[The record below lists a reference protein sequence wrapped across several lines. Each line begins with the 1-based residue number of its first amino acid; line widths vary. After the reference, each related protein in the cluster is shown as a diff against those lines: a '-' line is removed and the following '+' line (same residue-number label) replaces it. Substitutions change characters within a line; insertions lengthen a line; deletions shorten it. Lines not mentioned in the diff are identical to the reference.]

1 MDLTIPTIV
10 NADIKDAQAA
20 QIKSYTFSNIK
31 NWVYSSPFNV
41 PNSNP
46 LYINLRQWST
56 SSDYTPYTIE
66 YTVFTHTPTGTPKMS
81 SYSSSV
87 YNYSGPAVYAQMS
100 GAPVQ
105 DNQATLHITIKKGD
119 QAYSGYGEI
128 YQN

>member
-1 MDLTIPTIV
+1 
-10 NADIKDAQAA
+10 
-20 QIKSYTFSNIK
+20 
-31 NWVYSSPFNV
+31 
-41 PNSNP
+41 
-46 LYINLRQWST
+46 
-56 SSDYTPYTIE
+56 
-66 YTVFTHTPTGTPKMS
+66 MS

-119 QAYSGYGEI
+119 QATLHITIKKGDQAYSGYGEI